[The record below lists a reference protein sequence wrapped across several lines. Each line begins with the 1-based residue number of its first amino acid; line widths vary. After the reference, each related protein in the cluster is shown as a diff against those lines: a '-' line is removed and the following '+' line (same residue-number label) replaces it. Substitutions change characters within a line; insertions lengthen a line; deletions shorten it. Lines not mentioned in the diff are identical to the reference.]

1 MADDSKR
8 TLKNI
13 KSGLLSRG
21 FALAKVSVSAG
32 AKAAGHALGG
42 ILGSEEEKGE
52 RIKALLT
59 SQMDLLARELGQLKG
74 SVMKVGQ
81 MLSMY
86 GEHLLPPE
94 ANAVLKQ
101 LQNQSPPLD
110 WAAIEKVLIQELG
123 PEKLSELEIDRTS
136 HASASLGQVH
146 RARIRATG
154 ESLALKIQYPGVD
167 RAIDSDLSALR
178 RILSMARILPKI
190 DRYDELFAEVREM
203 LKQEVDYT
211 REAQF
216 TAEFAARVQEDSRY
230 RVARVYE
237 RYSAQRVI
245 ATEFLEGVGVDSPEV
260 KGLPQARRDALGKA
274 FFELYL
280 RELFEFRSM
289 QTDPHFGNYRI
300 QIGSDGSP
308 DRLVLLDFGA
318 MREIPEGFIDSYRVM
333 VRGALHQSR
342 AELEAGALALGFIQ
356 SDDPEELKDA
366 FADLCFMFGEPFRD
380 PHYDWRTSDLPKRVI
395 AAGSKLAFF
404 PKFSL
409 RAPPREIVFLD
420 RKLGGVFIFMSV
432 LGVREDL
439 RPSIVRV
446 VGEASR

>member
-1 MADDSKR
+1 MAQDPKQ
-8 TLKNI
+8 TLKSI

-21 FALAKVSVSAG
+21 LALAKVSVSAG
-32 AKAAGHALGG
+32 AKAASHALGG
-42 ILGSEEEKGE
+42 ILGPEEEKGD
-52 RIKALLT
+52 RIKALLA

-101 LQNQSPPLD
+101 LQNQSPPLE
-110 WAAIEKVLIQELG
+110 WEAIERVLLQELG
-123 PEKLSELEIDRTS
+123 FEKLAELEIEETS

-146 RARIRATG
+146 RATIRETG
-154 ESLALKIQYPGVD
+154 EKLALKIQYPGVD

-178 RILSMARILPKI
+178 RILSVSRILPKV
-190 DRYDELFAEVREM
+190 DRYDSLFQEVREM

-211 REAQF
+211 REAKF
-216 TAEFAARVQEDSRY
+216 TNEFAARIQKDSRY
-230 RVARVYE
+230 RVARVFE
-237 RYSAQRVI
+237 RYSTERVI

-260 KGLPQARRDALGKA
+260 AALSQQRRDALGKA

-280 RELFEFRSM
+280 RELFDFRSM

-300 QIGSDGSP
+300 QIDPQGEA

-318 MREIPEGFIDSYRVM
+318 MREIPEGFVDSYRVM
-333 VRGALHQSR
+333 VRGALQESR
-342 AELEAGALALGFIQ
+342 VELEAGALALGFIQ
-356 SDDPEELKDA
+356 ADDPQELKDA
-366 FADLCFMFGEPFRD
+366 FAGLCFLFGEPFRD
-380 PHYDWRTSDLPKRVI
+380 PAYDWNASDLPKRVI

-420 RKLGGVFIFMSV
+420 RKLGGVFIFLSV
-432 LGVREDL
+432 LRVRTDL
-439 RPSIVRV
+439 RPSLLRA
-446 VGEASR
+446 VG